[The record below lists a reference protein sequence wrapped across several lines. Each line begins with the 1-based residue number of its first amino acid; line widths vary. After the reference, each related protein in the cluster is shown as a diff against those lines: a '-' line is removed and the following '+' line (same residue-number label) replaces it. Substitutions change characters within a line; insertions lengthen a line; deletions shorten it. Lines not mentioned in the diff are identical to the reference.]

1 MAFNRIPPIQ
11 CLVTFEAVARLR
23 SGSKAAEELTVTT
36 SAVSPASGNWRPTLA
51 SSCCSEASSISPP
64 TARPTSAMC
73 EADSPRWNR

>member
-36 SAVSPASGNWRPTLA
+36 SAVSHRIRQL
-51 SSCCSEASSISPP
+51 EA
-64 TARPTSAMC
+64 AVLSALIMKYNPV
-73 EADSPRWNR
+73 AGRLHNRVVDPL